1 MRTERT
7 RFFWTCCKCIYANCV
22 MCVCFV
28 CRWHQQ
34 DCRAP
39 LSVLNLLGL
48 ALKLCCL
55 AFFST
60 WSCREK
66 AFSIFLI
73 HYMFF
78 FYSSII
84 ALEVKKD
91 LRPRLTQSRAWD
103 IKVWQITVS
112 VSGLVVATIQA
123 VRAILDS
130 QRAFKASPEG
140 KIRAAVA
147 KAMEPFEL
155 TRKEDEVIKRPV
167 MDTIK
172 NRIKSWR
179 YNATIIGGR
188 FQSGKSVAVE
198 EAWRGVRGVVRFTI
212 KSADWEKVMCKRL
225 KVDDEGMFVEVM
237 SRVHEKLK
245 DFPDN
250 LTKYPILLLES
261 LGEPL

>member
-1 MRTERT
+1 MEMHFQDTVAFAMRTERT
-7 RFFWTCCKCIYANCV
+7 NFFWTCCKCIYANCV

-66 AFSIFLI
+66 AFSIIFDTL
-73 HYMFF
+73 YVF
-78 FYSSII
+78 FYSSIF

-123 VRAILDS
+123 VRAIRDS

-147 KAMEPFEL
+147 KAMEPFEP
-155 TRKEDEVIKRPV
+155 TRKEDEVIKRPE
-167 MDTIK
+167 MDHQKPHQELAI
-172 NRIKSWR
+172 
-179 YNATIIGGR
+179 
-188 FQSGKSVAVE
+188 
-198 EAWRGVRGVVRFTI
+198 
-212 KSADWEKVMCKRL
+212 
-225 KVDDEGMFVEVM
+225 
-237 SRVHEKLK
+237 
-245 DFPDN
+245 
-250 LTKYPILLLES
+250 
-261 LGEPL
+261 

>member
-1 MRTERT
+1 MEMHFQDTIAFVMRTERT

-78 FYSSII
+78 LLLNYCPRGEKGFAPTLDPIQSLGYKGLANHSVCFESCCSDNTGMAGIQSLSRRQNPSS
-84 ALEVKKD
+84 
-91 LRPRLTQSRAWD
+91 
-103 IKVWQITVS
+103 
-112 VSGLVVATIQA
+112 G
-123 VRAILDS
+123 
-130 QRAFKASPEG
+130 
-140 KIRAAVA
+140 
-147 KAMEPFEL
+147 
-155 TRKEDEVIKRPV
+155 
-167 MDTIK
+167 
-172 NRIKSWR
+172 
-179 YNATIIGGR
+179 
-188 FQSGKSVAVE
+188 GKSHGA
-198 EAWRGVRGVVRFTI
+198 F
-212 KSADWEKVMCKRL
+212 
-225 KVDDEGMFVEVM
+225 
-237 SRVHEKLK
+237 
-245 DFPDN
+245 
-250 LTKYPILLLES
+250 
-261 LGEPL
+261 

>member
-1 MRTERT
+1 MHFQDTIAFVMRTERT

-103 IKVWQITVS
+103 IKVWQIIVS
-112 VSGLVVATIQA
+112 ASRSCCSDNTGSARNPGLSEGLQSLSRRQNPSSG
-123 VRAILDS
+123 
-130 QRAFKASPEG
+130 
-140 KIRAAVA
+140 
-147 KAMEPFEL
+147 
-155 TRKEDEVIKRPV
+155 
-167 MDTIK
+167 
-172 NRIKSWR
+172 
-179 YNATIIGGR
+179 
-188 FQSGKSVAVE
+188 GKSHGA
-198 EAWRGVRGVVRFTI
+198 F
-212 KSADWEKVMCKRL
+212 
-225 KVDDEGMFVEVM
+225 
-237 SRVHEKLK
+237 
-245 DFPDN
+245 
-250 LTKYPILLLES
+250 
-261 LGEPL
+261 

>member
-1 MRTERT
+1 
-7 RFFWTCCKCIYANCV
+7 

-73 HYMFF
+73 HICF
-78 FYSSII
+78 FYSSIF
-84 ALEVKKD
+84 ALEVKQD

-103 IKVWQITVS
+103 IKVWQIIVS

-123 VRAILDS
+123 VRAFRDS
-130 QRAFKASPEG
+130 PAG
-140 KIRAAVA
+140 KIRGAVA
-147 KAMEPFEL
+147 KTMKPFEP
-155 TRKEDEVIKRPV
+155 TRKEDEVIKRHQWWTPSKTASRAGDI
-167 MDTIK
+167 M
-172 NRIKSWR
+172 RPSW
-179 YNATIIGGR
+179 
-188 FQSGKSVAVE
+188 VAASNQE
-198 EAWRGVRGVVRFTI
+198 SRGQ
-212 KSADWEKVMCKRL
+212 
-225 KVDDEGMFVEVM
+225 
-237 SRVHEKLK
+237 
-245 DFPDN
+245 
-250 LTKYPILLLES
+250 
-261 LGEPL
+261 